1 MSDLHTL
8 IAGKAALEKIIER
21 YKAKLDMAA
30 QELEHINIALSILQK
45 YGVAPDVSASEIR
58 PQTVADMAVEILKEH
73 PEGLT
78 ANQILEIIHS
88 RWMPELMRS
97 SLSPPLSRLKHMGMV
112 KLEDQLW
119 KLHHSSR
126 RESLF
131 ERITQGV
138 LLSENENTDENDLF
152 HTSDYRRRRKVAS

>member
-1 MSDLHTL
+1 MELL
-8 IAGKAALEKIIER
+8 PEPCIAV
-21 YKAKLDMAA
+21 D
-30 QELEHINIALSILQK
+30 
-45 YGVAPDVSASEIR
+45 
-58 PQTVADMAVEILKEH
+58 
-73 PEGLT
+73 EGLT

-88 RWMPELMRS
+88 RWMPELRRS
-97 SLSPPLSRLKHMGMV
+97 SLSPPLSRLKHLGMV

-152 HTSDYRRRRKVAS
+152 HTSDYRRQRKVAS